1 MAKVSIIVPVYNSEK
16 YLRTTIKSILN
27 QTLKEIEIIL
37 IDDGSTDDSG
47 KICDE
52 NAKIDN
58 RIIVKHIKNQGL
70 CNARNV
76 GMRLAT
82 SSYIMFMDND
92 DEIKD
97 TTCEDNY
104 KLMKKYDLDM
114 IKFGRDALIM
124 TDNKIIKK
132 DTRSFQDKIL
142 DLQDIRQEKMNL
154 FYDDV
159 FCCVWDGM
167 YKKEILVEFDTS
179 LKMGGE
185 DYLFGLEIYPNLTK
199 IMLRSNVY
207 YYHYIRKG
215 ISTSTKYNKNL
226 VEDELEI
233 IKKYQDILGSDKNI
247 EGNKYNLKIFSCFV
261 SPIIMNFC
269 NIKCKLTRKQKIEKL
284 NKIALSIKFK
294 KTSFMDMMKLSFKYT
309 IALTLF
315 RLKMYSVLLL
325 IYKIKS

>member
-185 DYLFGLEIYPNLTK
+185 DYLFGLEL
-199 IMLRSNVY
+199 
-207 YYHYIRKG
+207 
-215 ISTSTKYNKNL
+215 
-226 VEDELEI
+226 
-233 IKKYQDILGSDKNI
+233 IK
-247 EGNKYNLKIFSCFV
+247 
-261 SPIIMNFC
+261 
-269 NIKCKLTRKQKIEKL
+269 
-284 NKIALSIKFK
+284 
-294 KTSFMDMMKLSFKYT
+294 
-309 IALTLF
+309 
-315 RLKMYSVLLL
+315 
-325 IYKIKS
+325 